1 MKTIFAIEY
10 RDARKALIGGT
21 APVVAHGM
29 GWPDDEWQRVTEVKA
44 SQGAW
49 FARFFASS
57 EKWTQ
62 IDGLEVRK

>member
-1 MKTIFAIEY
+1 MTIEVSEY
-10 RDARKALIGGT
+10 KEAKKVLTGGS